1 MQMIDRPTRIDLLA
15 KRVSWL
21 DRYRRPLAIVC
32 SVILTLLLGW
42 KLSGSLADGLI
53 MFPGLTVGLILWWVV
68 ELGLVW
74 LTALWE
80 TECAQLTRDRGL
92 PRAVLRK

>member
-1 MQMIDRPTRIDLLA
+1 MTDRPTRIDLLA

-21 DRYRRPLAIVC
+21 DRRRRVLAIVGA
-32 SVILTLLLGW
+32 VILTLLLGW
-42 KLSGSLADGLI
+42 KLSGSLADGPT
-53 MFPGLTVGLILWWVV
+53 MFLGLTVGVILWWVV

-80 TECAQLTRDRGL
+80 TECAQLIRDRGL

>member
-21 DRYRRPLAIVC
+21 DRRLRVLAIIGA
-32 SVILTLLLGW
+32 VILTLLLGW
-42 KLSGSLADGLI
+42 KLSGSLADAAI
-53 MFPGLTVGLILWWVV
+53 VFPGFTVGVFLWWVI
-68 ELGLVW
+68 EIGLVW